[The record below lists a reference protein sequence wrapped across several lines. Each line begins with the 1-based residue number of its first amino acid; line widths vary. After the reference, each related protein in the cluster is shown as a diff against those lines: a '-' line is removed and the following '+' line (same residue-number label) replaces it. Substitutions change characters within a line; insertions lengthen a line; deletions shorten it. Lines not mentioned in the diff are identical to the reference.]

1 MKRSTIKQV
10 MIILFFLIQA
20 FNLQPI
26 QAQSVDYQTKMNAE
40 LKKADIAYQDYQ
52 FSIAA
57 DFYES
62 YLFETTNYGEETLHK
77 LADCYW
83 QMRVYTEAF
92 RVYKL
97 LYKAFDNDASQN
109 EKHRIAELYARFGEY
124 DKAAEWLTGVA
135 GYQSKAATYNSSLK
149 LNSMRE
155 DSLNWKIEFL
165 NINTNYREFSPFLL
179 NNMLFFS
186 SNKPLKVPE
195 KAYAWDGN
203 NFIHIWK
210 VLVSDIK
217 KESELTWIDS
227 TSADQSKQNN
237 KVLAGVYQLGDRPLN
252 ENALRST
259 IKQYY
264 TAPNRNTIGSLV
276 NGLNKSFYNVGTIVI
291 DKFNHVYFS
300 ANHSKYNQGVNRIG
314 LIEGIYSPL
323 VGILKTHF
331 LALGDSKTSSSMHP
345 AVNQE
350 GTVLVFTSDKPGGK
364 GGFDLYYAKRDNVN
378 QPWGAAHTFAGKINS
393 IGNDVFPSITPK
405 GNLYFSSDA
414 LPGLGGLDI
423 YRINLQDALNGK
435 SEPEHLSYPVNSS
448 ADDFGFTEDIAGLN
462 GYFTS
467 DRLNS
472 DDNIYSFSFKEQQ
485 KVPKLILQGAV
496 KDEMSKKPIVNA
508 TVFLLNNKD
517 SKVYVAKTDQYG
529 VYSIPITITSD
540 IVLKATEKEHSD
552 NCLSIKFNL
561 KPNLK
566 DSVISIPDLMLGRFR
581 IGYKWRLGNILYDKN
596 NFNIRPVDKP
606 VLDTLLS
613 ILNQYPFKIEIGVHT
628 DSRGSSADNIQ
639 TSLHGANSAM
649 FYLID
654 HGIDPDRI
662 VSKGYGESELI
673 NKCADG
679 VPCTEE
685 EHRVNRRTEIK
696 IIGLTVPVHDDFHI
710 KADKFNAGDRIGK
723 SVFPKGY
730 FDGCK

>member
-10 MIILFFLIQA
+10 MIILLFLIQV
-20 FNLQPI
+20 FNLQFV
-26 QAQSVDYQTKMNAE
+26 QAQSTDYQVKLNAE
-40 LKKADIAYQDYQ
+40 LKKADIAYKDYQ

-62 YLFETTNYGEETLHK
+62 YLYETTNYGEETLHK

-97 LYKAFDNDASQN
+97 LYQAYDTDASQI
-109 EKHRIAELYARFGEY
+109 EKYRIAELYARFGEY

-135 GYQSKAATYNSSLK
+135 GYQSKAATYNSSIK
-149 LNSMRE
+149 LNSMKE
-155 DSLNWKIEFL
+155 DSLNWKINFL
-165 NINTNYREFSPFLL
+165 NINTSYREFSPFLW

-186 SNKPLKVPE
+186 SNKPLNVSE
-195 KAYAWDGN
+195 KAFVWDGN
-203 NFIHIWK
+203 NFTHIWK

-217 KESELTWIDS
+217 KELELTWTDS
-227 TSADQSKQNN
+227 TSADQLKQN
-237 KVLAGVYQLGDRPLN
+237 KKKLAGVYQLGDRPLN
-252 ENALRST
+252 KNAFRST

-264 TAPNRNTIGSLV
+264 TATNRNTIGSLV
-276 NGLNKSFYNVGTIVI
+276 GGLNKSFYNAGTIVI

-300 ANHSKYNQGVNRIG
+300 ANYSKYNQGVNRIG
-314 LIEGIYSPL
+314 LIEGNYSPL
-323 VGILKTHF
+323 SGISKTHF
-331 LALGDSKTSSSMHP
+331 LAFGDSKTTSSMHP

-350 GTVLVFTSDKPGGK
+350 GTILVFSSDKSDGK
-364 GGFDLYYAKRDNVN
+364 GGFDLYYTKRDNVN
-378 QPWGAAHTFAGKINS
+378 QPWGAVHTFAGKINT
-393 IGNDVFPSITPK
+393 IGNEVFPSITPK
-405 GNLYFSSDA
+405 GSLYFSSDA
-414 LPGLGGLDI
+414 LQGLGGLDI

-448 ADDFGFTEDIAGLN
+448 ADDFGFTEDITGSN

-472 DDNIYSFSFKEQQ
+472 DDNIYGFSFKEQP
-485 KVPKLILQGAV
+485 KIPKLILQGVV
-496 KDEMSKKPIVNA
+496 KDEVSNKPVVNA
-508 TVFLLNNKD
+508 TVFLLNNKEN
-517 SKVYVAKTDQYG
+517 KVYIAKTDQYG
-529 VYSIPITITSD
+529 VYSLPITISSD
-540 IVLKATEKEHSD
+540 IVLKVIEKEHTD

-566 DSVISIPDLMLGRFR
+566 DSVISIRDLMLGRFK

-596 NFNIRPVDKP
+596 NFNIRSIDKP
-606 VLDTLLS
+606 VLDSLLRL
-613 ILNQYPFKIEIGVHT
+613 LNQHPFKIEIGVHT

-673 NKCADG
+673 NKCTDG

-685 EHRVNRRTEIK
+685 EHQINRRTEVK
-696 IIGLTVPVHDDFHI
+696 IIGFTSVAQNSQIDS
-710 KADKFNAGDRIGK
+710 DKFKVGDRISK
-723 SVFPKGY
+723 SVFPKGF